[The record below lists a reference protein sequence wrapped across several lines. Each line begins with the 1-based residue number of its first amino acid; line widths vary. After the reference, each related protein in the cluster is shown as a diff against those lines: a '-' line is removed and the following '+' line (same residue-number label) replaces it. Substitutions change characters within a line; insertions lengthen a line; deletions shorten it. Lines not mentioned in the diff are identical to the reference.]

1 MEYLMAIFTTLGG
14 SILTFFIG
22 RDRGRKEVDNLHLKN
37 LEDSINIYK
46 TIIDDLRSEITTLST
61 KVRDLQSKVDEL
73 MVENKKLKDLM
84 MDHDANTKPKPRR
97 KAV

>member
-22 RDRGRKEVDNLHLKN
+22 REKGRKEVDNLHLKN
-37 LEDSINIYK
+37 LEESINIYK
-46 TIIDDLRSEITTLST
+46 TIIDDLRGEISTLST
-61 KVRDLQSKVDEL
+61 KVRDLQNKVDEL
-73 MVENKKLKDLM
+73 MIENKKLKELM
-84 MDHDANTKPKPRR
+84 LDHDANTKPKSRR